1 MQTVSTYPHRIKV
14 TGLALWL
21 VAGISLCA
29 APLSAQEAG
38 GGAFVVDTVAGTGIT
53 ASGPSEH
60 RIDLAFEHVLSL
72 YDWRGKTVATRP
84 VSDEHLLGYDFELA
98 ADSRLRQETGLL
110 TTSVTSLISARHR
123 WNDDGYF
130 TPFLTLFGTSYAAS
144 TPPGSLPPPSLIRR
158 QIDGFAIAGVS
169 SRIPTSGFAFSVGGG
184 LARQSQPFAS
194 TYGTIVMASL
204 DTGQELLS
212 DSTLLL
218 AEGSADERFFR
229 ERGQRYSNDRLGL
242 RTLTTFGVGRN
253 FAALSASLARRDFY
267 YANDSASLPAKQER
281 RELALLIVDSLRA
294 PLFTPDVS
302 GVVALEVE
310 PRSITRRSDVP
321 TKQLLQTSSS
331 TLSTLLVPND
341 VSSFRIS
348 ALAGFDVL
356 PSELRA
362 RNFGAHA
369 EVHYEERSEDVR
381 LVSSEFAGSDGAAVR
396 KFTDALEQAS
406 FSSRVTT
413 AALSGRYAFGPFDTV
428 SATGTSR
435 LLNYDT
441 PSQQNRDDH
450 DELITGAELA
460 LGHRFSDALYGSA
473 ALRSTRSHL
482 VYLKSDRSSQ
492 NNITRSLVF
501 SSNASYRSFDWL
513 TTLHAEVFS
522 NYTVLDYLDSL
533 PILQSVGSYVIR
545 GLAMHDTTRIALP
558 QVRESLES
566 GLEFSGDLRVSERG
580 SFNER
585 EFSERRSTRVTELTT
600 SALLAMGS
608 QSGKAPWQVKGGLK
622 GFFLFREGEMTS
634 SLLSGEN
641 FGTLEKLTR
650 VGPYFELD
658 LLRSNGTGPVLIGS
672 LWYSVLRSEQSQSAT
687 IYTSQKLESHL
698 EVTWTF

>member
-1 MQTVSTYPHRIKV
+1 MGAALLLAV
-14 TGLALWL
+14 GLACAHP
-21 VAGISLCA
+21 VA
-29 APLSAQEAG
+29 AQEVAPG
-38 GGAFVVDTVAGTGIT
+38 GVPVAVDTVAEALAGVG
-53 ASGPSEH
+53 SSEH
-60 RIDLAFEHVLSL
+60 RVNLAFEHVLSL
-72 YDWRGKTVATRP
+72 YDWRGQTVARRP
-84 VSDEHLLGYDFELA
+84 VSDEHPMGYDFELA
-98 ADSRLRQETGLL
+98 ANSRLRQETGLL
-110 TTSVTSLISARHR
+110 TTSVTSLISARR
-123 WNDDGYF
+123 RLNDEGFF
-130 TPFLTLFGTSYAAS
+130 TPFVSLFGTSYAAS

-169 SRIPTSGFAFSVGGG
+169 SRIPTTSFAVSMGGG

-204 DTGQELLS
+204 DTGREQLS
-212 DSTLLL
+212 DSTLLT
-218 AEGSADERFFR
+218 AEATLDERFFR

-242 RTLTTFGVGRN
+242 RALTTFGVGHN
-253 FAALSASLARRDFY
+253 FTELSASLARRDFY

-281 RELALLIVDSLRA
+281 RELALLLIDSLRA

-321 TKQLLQTSSS
+321 ARDLLQTSSS

-348 ALAGFDVL
+348 ALAGFDILGSDVR
-356 PSELRA
+356 P
-362 RNFGAHA
+362 RNFTGHA
-369 EVHYEERSEDVR
+369 ELHYEERSEDVR

-413 AALSGRYAFGPFDTV
+413 AALAGRYAFGERDTL

-441 PSQQNRDDH
+441 PSEQNRDDH
-450 DELITGAELA
+450 DELITGAELGI
-460 LGHRFSDALYGSA
+460 GHRFSDDLYGSA
-473 ALRSTRSHL
+473 AVRSTRSHL

-492 NNITRSLVF
+492 NNVTRSLVF
-501 SSNASYRSFDWL
+501 STNASYRSSDWL
-513 TTLHAEVFS
+513 TALHAEVFS

-545 GLAMHDTTRIALP
+545 GLAMHDTTRILLP
-558 QVRESLES
+558 SLRESMESALE
-566 GLEFSGDLRVSERG
+566 LSGDLRVSERG

-600 SALLAMGS
+600 SALLALGS
-608 QSGKAPWQVKGGLK
+608 PFSAAPWQIKGGLK
-622 GFFLFREGEMTS
+622 GFFLFREGERTG
-634 SLLSGEN
+634 SLLSGES
-641 FGTLEKLTR
+641 FGELERLTR

-658 LLRSNGTGPVLIGS
+658 LLRSNGIGPMLIGS

-687 IYTSQKLESHL
+687 LYRSQKLESHL